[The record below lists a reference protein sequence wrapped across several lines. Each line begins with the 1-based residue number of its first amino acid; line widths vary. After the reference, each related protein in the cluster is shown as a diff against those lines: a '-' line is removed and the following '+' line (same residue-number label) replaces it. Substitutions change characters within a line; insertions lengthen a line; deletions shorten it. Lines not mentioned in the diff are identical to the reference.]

1 MISSLQVA
9 TISTLKNYIASTANN
24 NGTLMRVKD
33 LVDDLFATRAILIAL
48 NQRENKKQRKKERL
62 SMLCNVL
69 AQFIIRKD

>member
-9 TISTLKNYIASTANN
+9 TIYLKELGSTANN

-33 LVDDLFATRAILIAL
+33 LVDGLFATTAILIAL
-48 NQRENKKQRKKERL
+48 NQKENKKKNKKERL

-69 AQFIIRKD
+69 AQFIMRKD

>member
-48 NQRENKKQRKKERL
+48 NQRENKKQRKKERF